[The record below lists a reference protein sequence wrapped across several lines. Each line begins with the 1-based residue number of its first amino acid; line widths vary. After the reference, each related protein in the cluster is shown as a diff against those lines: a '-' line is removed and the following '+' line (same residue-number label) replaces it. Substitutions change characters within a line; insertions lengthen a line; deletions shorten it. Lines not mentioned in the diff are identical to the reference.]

1 MKMNL
6 MAIGLAF
13 MLLVGIVPSV
23 LGNSISGI
31 VYEDNDKNGVI
42 EAGENGL
49 ANVSV
54 QLGGPVMCLNEMGLF
69 VEPDEYGQNTTTNDT
84 GYYNFNV
91 QEFGAYFINVSTADM
106 IMIRP
111 TQLSINHPDATA
123 VDFNLTTI

>member
-1 MKMNL
+1 MRMNFI
-6 MAIGLAF
+6 AIGLAF
-13 MLLVGIVPSV
+13 MLLVCIVPSV

-31 VYEDNDKNGVI
+31 VYEDKDKNGVI
-42 EAGENGL
+42 ETGEKGL

-54 QLGGPVMCLNEMGLF
+54 QLGGPVMCLNEVGLF
-69 VEPDEYGQNTTTNDT
+69 VEPDEYAQNTTTNDT

-123 VDFNLTTI
+123 VDFNLTAI